1 MKKITWDPLWPLI
14 TADGTSRFL
23 GDELFKEAFVLYRV
37 TR

>member
-14 TADGTSRFL
+14 IADCTSRFF
-23 GDELFKEAFVLYRV
+23 GDELFKEACVLYRV